1 MRPPSGGQNLV
12 LTEENNR
19 KGKQNGKLPYILL
32 NVVLPKH
39 HTMDVKREK
48 QKNIIRIISVREV
61 EKGTS
66 RLNEPN
72 SKLKMRVL
80 FENKIEK
87 RTFETMRLE

>member
-1 MRPPSGGQNLV
+1 
-12 LTEENNR
+12 
-19 KGKQNGKLPYILL
+19 
-32 NVVLPKH
+32 
-39 HTMDVKREK
+39 MDVKREK

-87 RTFETMRLE
+87 RTFETMRLEWCRKGELKLAEKL